1 MVFSFREVLT
11 QTIGNTD
18 RLLFSVTKFG
28 GNLLCSQSKW
38 DKEQSRGEHGV
49 GRDWKRAG
57 RGSDALRAAG
67 RQPAGLRTTA
77 VSGVSGIGS
86 DQ

>member
-1 MVFSFREVLT
+1 MVSSFREVLT
-11 QTIGNTD
+11 QTIGKTN

-49 GRDWKRAG
+49 GRDWKRSG
-57 RGSDALRAAG
+57 CGLDALRAAR
-67 RQPAGLRTTA
+67 RQPAGLQTTA
-77 VSGVSGIGS
+77 LSGVSGIRS

>member
-1 MVFSFREVLT
+1 MVSSFREVLT
-11 QTIGNTD
+11 QTIGKTN

-49 GRDWKRAG
+49 GRDWKRSG
-57 RGSDALRAAG
+57 CGLDALRAA
-67 RQPAGLRTTA
+67 PGLQTTA
-77 VSGVSGIGS
+77 LSGVSGIRS